1 MKKIRIIALIFVLII
16 PKIIPFF
23 IHWVPLGYDPG
34 LYRAIYN
41 VYNNMLPYIDFS
53 ALPLRLKHEPLRA
66 FRTMLLS
73 FMGLHIDFLLT
84 RGYVAI
90 SLIISFLLYM
100 HFNTTEESRP
110 NNTKYQFFF
119 IILLW
124 GLSIVQFEAF
134 SYMYYKQLIGI
145 VLMLL
150 IFFFREKK
158 TYYHTIPLIACLFLL
173 HRTTSVYFIA
183 TSVLFFITQWV
194 QYKKINK
201 AFAICIIVAGTI
213 WLVWYIPYFT
223 TLIGNFIQPALSSLS
238 GDWLVWLFFT
248 RYEFLRYEV
257 LLTPFVIAW
266 LIYKIKH
273 QRYDIWFRGCIVW
286 LLRMGSWFIN
296 YRRSFIDFDIFL
308 IVLAGQGMAM
318 LREKILKIIS
328 IPIVILIILQLGYFF
343 SYVQEHS
350 VPLISK
356 EQLHFLQQLDLT
368 LPKTAT
374 IMIDS
379 SSYTTRVMWYTNR
392 QRISPWLSDLNIRDK
407 KWWDSRRAATP
418 EWKCLLMQTFPP
430 TSNYNDIFF
439 ISRTNTITD
448 NIIKQTSCFTF
459 IQTDAWL
466 SLFHYN
472 KK

>member
-1 MKKIRIIALIFVLII
+1 
-16 PKIIPFF
+16 
-23 IHWVPLGYDPG
+23 
-34 LYRAIYN
+34 
-41 VYNNMLPYIDFS
+41 MLPYIDFS

-213 WLVWYIPYFT
+213 
-223 TLIGNFIQPALSSLS
+223 
-238 GDWLVWLFFT
+238 
-248 RYEFLRYEV
+248 
-257 LLTPFVIAW
+257 
-266 LIYKIKH
+266 
-273 QRYDIWFRGCIVW
+273 
-286 LLRMGSWFIN
+286 
-296 YRRSFIDFDIFL
+296 
-308 IVLAGQGMAM
+308 
-318 LREKILKIIS
+318 
-328 IPIVILIILQLGYFF
+328 
-343 SYVQEHS
+343 
-350 VPLISK
+350 
-356 EQLHFLQQLDLT
+356 
-368 LPKTAT
+368 
-374 IMIDS
+374 
-379 SSYTTRVMWYTNR
+379 
-392 QRISPWLSDLNIRDK
+392 
-407 KWWDSRRAATP
+407 
-418 EWKCLLMQTFPP
+418 
-430 TSNYNDIFF
+430 
-439 ISRTNTITD
+439 
-448 NIIKQTSCFTF
+448 
-459 IQTDAWL
+459 
-466 SLFHYN
+466 
-472 KK
+472 